1 MNVIGVP
8 SPGEQSLKPARRIRD
23 GWPAPALAGA
33 AAFWLANLAI
43 SATPVAADYR
53 SALAI
58 SSAPMLVEAAAGG
71 LVLGSVVAFLLVRF
85 PAKIPGSDQL
95 SKALLLGA
103 VAIALLTA
111 GLELP
116 SKLSSDVNDPAHW
129 LVVATVINVIR
140 ILALA
145 VTIGWVTG
153 AGGQRHSRHHGRTRR
168 ETKK

>member
-8 SPGEQSLKPARRIRD
+8 SPGEQSLTPERRTRD
-23 GWPAPALAGA
+23 GWGVPALAGA
-33 AAFWLANLAI
+33 AAFWMANLAI
-43 SATPVAADYR
+43 SVTPMAADYR

-58 SSAPMLVEAAAGG
+58 SYGPMLVEAAAGG
-71 LVLGSVVAFLLVRF
+71 LVLGSVVAFLLARF
-85 PAKIPGSDQL
+85 PATIPGSDQL

-103 VAIALLTA
+103 VAIVLLTV

-116 SKLSSDVNDPAHW
+116 SKLSSDVDDPAHW

-145 VTIGWVTG
+145 VTIGWVMD
-153 AGGQRHSRHHGRTRR
+153 AGGQRRSRDHGHTRR
-168 ETKK
+168 ETRK